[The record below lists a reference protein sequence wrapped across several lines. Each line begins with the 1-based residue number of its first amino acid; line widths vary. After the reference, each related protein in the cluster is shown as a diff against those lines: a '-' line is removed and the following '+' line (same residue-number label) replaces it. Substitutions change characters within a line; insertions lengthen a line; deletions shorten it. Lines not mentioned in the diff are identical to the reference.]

1 MYDSAMLNRDPE
13 RESVRQLQSSRARAM
28 ADPSLANEGLS
39 AFRRAYRWLN
49 LTLVQHGVWP
59 LLIVVF
65 SAPAVPIALTPLP
78 WYWAR
83 LVAPVLATLLALA
96 YLAQGPQGLTS
107 DMAVRTAE
115 ATSERDRRLRE
126 QATILIIGVTTAVAI
141 LRMLQGPFIPVLKL
155 EAFGLADTAAYQAIN
170 FGVARRSVSGGAA
183 EALPIV
189 LFGLS
194 WGLRDLFLAAASP
207 AAESLVL
214 SFAGGSAVGL
224 AIGAVSYGLRRWP
237 GGYLTATAM
246 QFLIVYLVL
255 GFLS

>member
-1 MYDSAMLNRDPE
+1 MLNRDPE
-13 RESVRQLQSSRARAM
+13 REGVRQLQSSRARAM

-39 AFRRAYRWLN
+39 TFRRAYRWLN
-49 LTLVQHGVWP
+49 LTLIQHGVWP
-59 LLIVVF
+59 LLVVVF
-65 SAPAVPIALTPLP
+65 SAPAVSIALTPLP

-83 LVAPVLATLLALA
+83 LAAPILATSLALA
-96 YLAQGPQGLTS
+96 YLAQRPQGLTS
-107 DMAVRTAE
+107 DIAVRTAE

-170 FGVARRSVSGGAA
+170 FGVAGRSVSGGAA
-183 EALPIV
+183 EALPIA

-207 AAESLVL
+207 AAESLTL
-214 SFAGGSAVGL
+214 SFAGGGAVGL